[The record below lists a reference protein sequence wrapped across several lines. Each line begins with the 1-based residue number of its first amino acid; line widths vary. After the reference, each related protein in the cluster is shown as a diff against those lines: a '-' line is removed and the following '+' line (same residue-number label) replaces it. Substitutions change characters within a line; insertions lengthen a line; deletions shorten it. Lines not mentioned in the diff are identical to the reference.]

1 MKQYW
6 LELHLDKDNVVN
18 VTFTNRESMQTA
30 ENYATELSAR
40 RAGGSFY
47 VQSRSDFAKILA
59 RCATL
64 IEEES

>member
-6 LELHLDKDNVVN
+6 LELHLDQDNVLN
-18 VTFTNRESMQTA
+18 VTFASREDMQTA
-30 ENYATELSAR
+30 ESYAKELSAR
-40 RAGGSFY
+40 RLGASLY
-47 VQSRSDFAKILA
+47 VKSRSDFAKILA

>member
-18 VTFTNRESMQTA
+18 VTFANRESMQTA

-47 VQSRSDFAKILA
+47 VQSRGDFAKILA

>member
-18 VTFTNRESMQTA
+18 VTFANRESMQTA

>member
-6 LELHLDKDNVVN
+6 LELHLDQDNVVN
-18 VTFTNRESMQTA
+18 VTFASREDMQTA
-30 ENYATELSAR
+30 ESYAKELSAR
-40 RAGGSFY
+40 HLGASLY
-47 VQSRSDFAKILA
+47 VKSRSDFAKILA

>member
-18 VTFTNRESMQTA
+18 VTFANRESMQTA
-30 ENYATELSAR
+30 ENYATELSAI

>member
-6 LELHLDKDNVVN
+6 LELHLDQDNVVN
-18 VTFTNRESMQTA
+18 VTFASREDMQTA
-30 ENYATELSAR
+30 ESYAKELSAR

-47 VQSRSDFAKILA
+47 VQSRRDFAKILA